1 MELLVD
7 SIPNSQNKHHRNCI
21 YIFLIPLVNTNY
33 TKNVSFLLLHE
44 LDMSK
49 LYFSTVILIY
59 NINCGVKQ
67 GFPALRKVVTTHVKK
82 MVFFTCIDIANQ
94 LLTRHSPLTPLSQVD
109 EWSARPSRFS
119 MQAVCRSF
127 FELWQLKH

>member
-1 MELLVD
+1 MRIKKISAWGLLVD

-21 YIFLIPLVNTNY
+21 YSLLIPLINTNY

-59 NINCGVKQ
+59 KINCGVKKGISGPEKSRNNTRQ
-67 GFPALRKVVTTHVKK
+67 KI
-82 MVFFTCIDIANQ
+82 VFFTCIDIANK
-94 LLTRHSPLTPLSQVD
+94 LLTRHSPLTPLDQVD
-109 EWSARPSRFS
+109 E
-119 MQAVCRSF
+119 
-127 FELWQLKH
+127 